1 MIKASTFKSPS
12 NKNEEYISY
21 CTSSCSSKRFL
32 PGENKRKENLL
43 RQLKQERLTWTG
55 KNEDMMITNGDEGCG
70 ATVEHVKS

>member
-32 PGENKRKENLL
+32 PGETKRKESLL
-43 RQLKQERLTWTG
+43 QQLKQERLTWTG
-55 KNEDMMITNGDEGCG
+55 KNEDMMITNGDKGGG